1 MGAAETIW
9 DARLAAGLTQ
19 LDLAARSGVRQPN
32 IAAYENGKRAPSA
45 SMVERLLDAARDRP
59 SVVLRRHREDVLRIA
74 RNHRAGNV
82 RVFGSIA
89 RGEDRPDSD
98 IDLLVTFSAGA
109 TLFDQAGLIEELELL
124 LGRHVDAVSE
134 GGLRQHHERILREA
148 VPL

>member
-1 MGAAETIW
+1 MGAAETIR

-32 IAAYENGKRAPSA
+32 IAAYENGKRTPSA

-59 SVVLRRHREDVLRIA
+59 SVVLRRHREDVIRIA

-89 RGEDRPDSD
+89 RGEDHPDSD
-98 IDLLVTFSAGA
+98 IDLLVTFSEGA

-124 LGRHVDAVSE
+124 LGRDVDAVSE